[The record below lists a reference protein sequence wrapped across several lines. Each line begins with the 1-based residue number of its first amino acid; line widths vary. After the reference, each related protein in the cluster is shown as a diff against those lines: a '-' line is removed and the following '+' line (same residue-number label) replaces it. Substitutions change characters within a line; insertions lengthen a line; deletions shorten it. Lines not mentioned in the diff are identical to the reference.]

1 MYARN
6 NSCFGQI
13 FAPRDPRLNDKKYN
27 AKASTFTLNRK
38 LIAVT
43 RNYAENQRVTVN
55 NVCPN
60 NVEITNAGGPGD
72 AIHSKNKYCCIK
84 KGFKN
89 RTVDKGT
96 GIDKKHNSYSRYL
109 ARKTG
114 WVLRQQLC

>member
-1 MYARN
+1 MYAKN
-6 NSCFGQI
+6 NSCFGLKY
-13 FAPRDPRLNDKKYN
+13 PKRDPRLNEKKYKK
-27 AKASTFTLNRK
+27 KASSFTLNRK

-43 RNYAENQRVTVN
+43 RNYAENQHTKANVN
-55 NVCPN
+55 CPN
-60 NVEITNAGGPGD
+60 NVDITNVGGPGD
-72 AIHSKNKYCCIK
+72 SIHAKNEHCCIK
-84 KGFKN
+84 RGFKN